1 MAALPRWANLNKL
14 FPEVKVANTFIHVES
29 EDVGAAVARR
39 SQSCPPRL
47 FKVIS
52 SSKQQPQPQPQPQ
65 PQQQKEAGR
74 PEAKQESV
82 ASAKHVGLASPSR
95 LSAEQKLQA
104 QGLIFPSFGLF
115 KTSHCC

>member
-1 MAALPRWANLNKL
+1 MAALPMWANLNRL
-14 FPEVKVANTFIHVES
+14 FPEVKVANTFIHVEF

-52 SSKQQPQPQPQPQ
+52 SSKQQPQPQ

-95 LSAEQKLQA
+95 LSAEQKLQVH
-104 QGLIFPSFGLF
+104 QRGLCRPCSF
-115 KTSHCC
+115 